1 MKERNANDVVKL
13 APVQLKTSEFDEL
26 EKEILKAFRVALYG
40 PFLRLLGVKDA
51 RLLNSKAAGDGLK
64 AAVRAGTVNF
74 RRGAF
79 YGKFSAAVSRELKAL
94 GAVWDKKQS
103 VWKLATSYIPQ
114 DVRDAITASN
124 LRWDETLNRIDD
136 QFRQILPAEIAERVN
151 SAPLFDSSLWKTD
164 RKIDN
169 TLKSISVLPELSPKR
184 RKQIAD
190 EWRNNLD
197 LWIKDFAAEE
207 IPKLRDAVQKHAF
220 TGGRFEDLIKTLQ
233 QSYGVTQRKAHFL
246 ARQETNLLLSK
257 FKEARYTEAGITE
270 YQWNCVAGSKGHEVR
285 PSHLALKGKVFRFD
299 DPPVTTMPGEPE
311 RRNNPGEDYN
321 CRCFARPIVRASKAR
336 KRA

>member
-1 MKERNANDVVKL
+1 MKNDVVKL

-26 EKEILKAFRVALYG
+26 EKEILKAFRAALYG
-40 PFLRLLGVKDA
+40 PILRSLGVKDVKI
-51 RLLNSKAAGDGLK
+51 LNSKTSGDGLK
-64 AAVRAGTVNF
+64 AAVRAGRINY

-79 YGKFSAAVSRELKAL
+79 FGKFSAEVSRELKAL

-103 VWKLATSYIPQ
+103 VWKIATSYVPK

-124 LRWDETLNRIDD
+124 LRWEDTLNSIDN

-151 SAPLFDSSLWKTD
+151 SAPLFDSSLWKTA

-169 TLKSISVLPELSPKR
+169 TIKSISVIPELSPKR
-184 RKQIAD
+184 RKLIAD

-197 LWIKDFAAEE
+197 KYIKDFAAEE

-233 QSYGVTQRKAHFL
+233 KSYGVTQRKAHFL

-257 FKEARYTEAGITE
+257 FKEARYIEAGITE
-270 YQWNCVAGSKGHEVR
+270 YQWNCVAGSKGHPVR

-299 DPPVTTMPGEPE
+299 NPPVTTLPSEPE

-321 CRCFARPIVRASKAR
+321 CRCFARPIVRTNKTRKKA
-336 KRA
+336 